1 MTILFLFLLLFLLMF
16 IGVPI
21 AVSWVSPAH

>member
-21 AVSWVSPAH
+21 AVSWGSPVR